1 MKFFF
6 FLIPFFLFANN
17 LSLSFLLTKPK
28 SYVRDFY
35 LTQFMRETNSSVLAF
50 KAYTA
55 LYKVKLFKHTKLLA
69 KFDAF
74 KDIYKCVNVKKEY
87 LRDVDISCIL
97 NNGLSLRTIST
108 LSKNDLLYLYNRLPV
123 SKQKSAVKDFLDNN
137 FSNVFKNRDLGY
149 YFMIQYPNKIID
161 QKIDNFSIFEDRYFY
176 MFVKSAVTN
185 HLSKIQKSLEKIDYK
200 KFDDKTKW
208 WLFLNAL
215 TLKNYKKAKKI
226 ILSIRYRTSKINFW
240 LWKITG
246 DKQYFNALLNN
257 PRVNFYTLYAYEKA
271 DKKFKIK
278 TDIIYNSIKNPEYN
292 ETNPWS
298 VLKFFNALKYQN
310 PFNLAKKLD
319 NNKSIALKA
328 LALDKAFHF
337 KYNIF
342 ITPDIYNDKNVTL
355 KAFVYAIA
363 RQESRFIP
371 ASVSSSYALGTMQL
385 MPFLVK
391 DYKGDIF
398 RQFDYKENIKLGVRQ
413 LKWLFK
419 NLKNPLMV
427 AYAYNAGIGFVKRKV
442 IPYFLYKGKYEPFL
456 SMELIPLDE
465 TREYTKK
472 VLANYVIYSKIF
484 GKKISL
490 YKLIEK

>member
-1 MKFFF
+1 VRFFF

-35 LTQFMRETNSSVLAF
+35 LTQFMKETNSSVLAF

-55 LYKVKLFKHTKLLA
+55 LYKVKLFKHTKILA

-74 KDIYKCVNVKKEY
+74 KQIYKCVNVKKEY

-108 LSKNDLLYLYNRLPV
+108 LSKNDLIYLYDRLPS
-123 SKQKSAVKDFLDNN
+123 SKQKSAVNDFLDNN

-149 YFMIQYPNKIID
+149 YFIIQYPNKKID
-161 QKIDNFSIFEDRYFY
+161 QKIDDFSLFEDKYFY

-185 HLSKIQKSLEKIDYK
+185 HLNKIKSSLNKIDYK
-200 KFDDKTKW
+200 NFNDKTKW

-215 TLKNYKKAKKI
+215 TLKSYKRAKNI
-226 ILSIRYRTSKINFW
+226 ILSIKKRTSKINFW
-240 LWKITG
+240 LWRITG
-246 DKQYFNALLNN
+246 EKRYFNALLNN

-271 DKKFKIK
+271 GKKFKIK
-278 TDIIYNSIKNPEYN
+278 TNIIYNSVKNPEFN
-292 ETNPWS
+292 QTNPWS
-298 VLKFFNALKYQN
+298 VLKFFDALKTQN
-310 PFNLAKKLD
+310 AFELAKKLD
-319 NNKSIALKA
+319 NNKSMALKA

-371 ASVSSSYALGTMQL
+371 ASISRSYALGTMQI
-385 MPFLVK
+385 MPFLVR
-391 DYKGDIF
+391 DYKGNIF
-398 RQFDYKENIKLGVRQ
+398 NQFNYKQNIKLGVRQ
-413 LKWLFK
+413 LKWLFSR
-419 NLKNPLMV
+419 LKNPLMV

-442 IPYFLYKGKYEPFL
+442 IPFFNYKGKYEPFL
-456 SMELIPLDE
+456 SMELIKYDE
-465 TREYTKK
+465 SRKYGKK
-472 VLANYVIYSKIF
+472 VLANFVIYSKIF
-484 GKKISL
+484 GDKISL
-490 YKLIEK
+490 HKLIGK